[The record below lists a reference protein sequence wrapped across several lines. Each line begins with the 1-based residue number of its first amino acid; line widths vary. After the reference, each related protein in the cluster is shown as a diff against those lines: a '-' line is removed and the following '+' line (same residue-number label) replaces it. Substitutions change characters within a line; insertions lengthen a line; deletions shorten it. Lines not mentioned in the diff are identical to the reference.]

1 MSLES
6 NLSREQA
13 LIIAAAT
20 KVAIEMQTN
29 ILASIKISGKGQQTV
44 NMKDR
49 FKEIYRVLEG
59 AMQEIDQQK

>member
-29 ILASIKISGKGQQTV
+29 ILASIKISGKVQQTV